1 MFRVK
6 TTRRN
11 IKRALSP
18 LKPSSDPMSAVVAAE
33 APATATPTV
42 SLAVATA
49 APAPPTNVLVAE
61 TSAAA
66 IVAEKQEKQMT
77 DLFAAEAASVSL
89 IKPWLR
95 LERGIRMQ
103 KFRSFADNFEGLST
117 EDKDNLY
124 KYLVRA
130 NDSKLL
136 NTKQQIQYEHG
147 SIQSIKGLKI
157 IRTGDPAAPATFKI
171 ESLRSTKRNT
181 SE

>member
-18 LKPSSDPMSAVVAAE
+18 LKPASDPS
-33 APATATPTV
+33 
-42 SLAVATA
+42 
-49 APAPPTNVLVAE
+49 APPTSAPAQAPSNVLIESKPITTASE
-61 TSAAA
+61 TTAAA
-66 IVAEKQEKQMT
+66 AVAEKQERQMT

-89 IKPWLR
+89 TKPWLR

-103 KFRSFADNFEGLST
+103 KLRTFADNYEGLSL

-130 NDSKLL
+130 NDTKLL

-157 IRTGDPAAPATFKI
+157 IRTGDPTAPATFKI
-171 ESLRSTKRNT
+171 ETTRATKRNT
-181 SE
+181 SD

>member
-18 LKPSSDPMSAVVAAE
+18 LKPTSDPTAPPAAAPSNVFEASLPVA
-33 APATATPTV
+33 ATAT
-42 SLAVATA
+42 ATA
-49 APAPPTNVLVAE
+49 TE
-61 TSAAA
+61 TASAA
-66 IVAEKQEKQMT
+66 VAEKQEQQMT
-77 DLFAAEAASVSL
+77 DLFSAEAASVSL
-89 IKPWLR
+89 TKPWLR

-103 KFRSFADNFEGLST
+103 KLRAFAENYEGLGN
-117 EDKDNLY
+117 EDKENLY

-157 IRTGDPAAPATFKI
+157 IRTGDPSAPATIKI
-171 ESLRSTKRNT
+171 EAYRATKRN
-181 SE
+181 SSD